1 MKHLLSALLLALI
14 ATSVAPSVLAGDA
27 EIRKS
32 IESSFPG
39 TKIGSITK
47 APVNGL
53 FEVIANGEQGPLVIY
68 SDDKGE
74 YVLVGDLLNVQS
86 KRNLTRERMDKLTE
100 VKWDSLPL
108 GNAIKV
114 VKGDGSRKLAV
125 FSDPDCPYCKKAEAE
140 FNKLDNVTIYTFA
153 YPLPMHPDAA
163 RKSKLVWCSKDRA
176 KAWQDLML
184 KGVVPSG
191 KADCEDP
198 IDENLAL
205 GAKLRVDGTPALI
218 FPNGKRI
225 PGYVDAGRLET
236 MLNTMSGGNGKN
248 GTKN

>member
-1 MKHLLSALLLALI
+1 MKHTLTALLLALLTTT
-14 ATSVAPSVLAGDA
+14 ALAGDA
-27 EIRKS
+27 DIRKS

-47 APVNGL
+47 SPVNGL
-53 FEVIANGEQGPLVIY
+53 FEVVADGQQGPLVIY

-108 GNAIKV
+108 KNAIKV

-140 FNKLDNVTIYTFA
+140 FNKLDNVTVYTFA
-153 YPLPMHPDAA
+153 YPLPMHPDAG
-163 RKSKLVWCSKDRA
+163 RKAKLVWCSKDRA
-176 KAWQDLML
+176 QAWQDLML
-184 KGVVPSG
+184 KGTLPNG
-191 KADCEDP
+191 KTDCDNP

-225 PGYVDAGRLET
+225 PGYVDAKRLET
-236 MLNTMSGGNGKN
+236 MLNSMSGGNGKN
-248 GTKN
+248 GAKN

>member
-1 MKHLLSALLLALI
+1 MKHILPALLLAFI
-14 ATSVAPSVLAGDA
+14 TSTAQAGDG

-32 IESSFPG
+32 IESGFPG
-39 TKIGSITK
+39 TKVTGIAR
-47 APVNGL
+47 APIKGL
-53 FEVIANGEQGPLVIY
+53 FEVTTEGPQGPLVIY
-68 SDDKGE
+68 ADDLGDHL
-74 YVLVGDLLNVQS
+74 LVGDLLNVKS

-100 VKWDSLPL
+100 VKWETLPL
-108 GNAIKV
+108 NNAIKV

-140 FNKLDNVTIYTFA
+140 FNKLDNVTVYTFA
-153 YPLPMHPDAA
+153 YPLPMHPDAG
-163 RKSKLVWCSKDRA
+163 RKAKLVWCSKDRA

-191 KADCEDP
+191 KSDCDNP

-205 GAKLRVDGTPALI
+205 GEKLRVDGTPALI

-225 PGYVDAGRLET
+225 PGYVDARRLES
-236 MLNTMSGGNGKN
+236 MLSPSTGKN
-248 GTKN
+248 